1 MKELHWVTGLQFA
14 APLVNVALVDE
25 FGIVGLC
32 TTIVSDGIAILFK
45 RDSNTGI
52 NPAKNENVL
61 SICFLESA
69 VSNRCIGQVTAYHP
83 LNAALTYRM

>member
-32 TTIVSDGIAILFK
+32 TTIVSDGIAICSREAPTLASISQK
-45 RDSNTGI
+45 
-52 NPAKNENVL
+52 KNF
-61 SICFLESA
+61 CFQFA
-69 VSNRCIGQVTAYHP
+69 F
-83 LNAALTYRM
+83 